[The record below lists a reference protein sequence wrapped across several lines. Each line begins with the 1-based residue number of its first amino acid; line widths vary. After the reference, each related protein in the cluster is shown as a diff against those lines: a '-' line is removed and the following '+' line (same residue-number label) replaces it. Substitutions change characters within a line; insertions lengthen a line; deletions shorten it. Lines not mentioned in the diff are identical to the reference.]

1 MPCVRSETM
10 MTLRI
15 HETDPSALV
24 ASAYRRIERERMAG
38 LPVHN
43 AALDVETV
51 GFQRWMDHWLG
62 IVIAPWCMSLLLL
75 PGSSGTWIAA
85 TGNQRIFHRV
95 PAGDLAFVG
104 GEEPELGE
112 YQSCALFS
120 PMTQFST
127 QSDAVLTAHAA
138 LIALIRVPGEA
149 AAQPAEKTLFSP
161 ARRKF
166 LSGKA

>member
-1 MPCVRSETM
+1 

-15 HETDPSALV
+15 HESDPSAHV

-43 AALDVETV
+43 EELAVETV
-51 GFQRWMDHWLG
+51 GFQRWADHWLG
-62 IVIAPWCMSLLLL
+62 IVVTPWCMSLLLL
-75 PGSSGTWIAA
+75 PGTSSTWIAA
-85 TGNQRIFHRV
+85 TENGRIFHRF
-95 PAGDLAFVG
+95 PAGDFAFLG
-104 GEEPELGE
+104 SEEAEIGE

-120 PMTQFST
+120 PMAQFAS

-138 LIALIRVPGEA
+138 LLALIRAPGEPA
-149 AAQPAEKTLFSP
+149 SQLAEKALSSP

-166 LSGKA
+166 LTGNA